1 MDNDRLAGD
10 AMADLTLTFLDLYK
24 EVSNFLGLGL
34 SPAGDSL
41 ALAKKCAND
50 GYRLFLMGMDPRSG
64 RAYAWTFLSPE
75 HSLTLSAGAADGHY
89 ALPADFAAILDDPTL
104 PSESTGH
111 GARPSRLAPRSA
123 AYIRQL
129 HAGGAPGGPPRYY
142 AVMPQAFDAAVG
154 QRYDLLVWPTPAAG
168 CSLRFRYRVEPAAL
182 AADADRPLGG
192 PQHALTIL
200 EAALAVAEQRHN
212 DTRGIHTEQ
221 FERLMAFSID
231 LDAANQPRALG
242 DVGGGAPEAF
252 ERRGIVTYPEAD

>member
-1 MDNDRLAGD
+1 
-10 AMADLTLTFLDLYK
+10 MADLTLTFSDLYK

-34 SPAGDSL
+34 SPTGDNL
-41 ALAKKCAND
+41 TLAKKYAND

-75 HSLTLSAGAADGHY
+75 RSLTLAAGAADGRY
-89 ALPADFAAILDDPTL
+89 ALPDDFAAILDDPTL
-104 PSESTGH
+104 SAETS
-111 GARPSRLAPRSA
+111 GARPGRLAPRSA

-129 HAGGAPGGPPRYY
+129 QASRAPGGPPRYY
-142 AVMPQAFDAAVG
+142 AVVPRALEAAVG
-154 QRYDLLVWPTPAAG
+154 QRYDLLVWPTPAAS
-168 CSLRFRYRVEPAAL
+168 CEARLRYRVQPAAMS
-182 AADADRPLGG
+182 ADTDRPLGG
-192 PQHALTIL
+192 PPHALTIL

-252 ERRGIVTYPEAD
+252 DRRRLVSYPRAGRYGR